1 MWYTVYQYPQI
12 TILIVEWW
20 STRSSF
26 QKWLICYLLS
36 ALIFFTTG
44 LKKIGCAQ
52 LGGIQNWVSFS
63 ANDRQA
69 LLSIARRETRSRRCM
84 EHLVWVQ
91 TARKAQSTW
100 KTFQRILHA
109 PFLLPNPYMSDIS
122 LRTLLNAVLD
132 CQLLRRIWRLVGY
145 GKWFA
150 VQRNQ
155 CIRFGILY
163 CIVSAVVRCGILW
176 YVFEAMQWKRK
187 QTLKCTC
194 NF

>member
-12 TILIVEWW
+12 TILIVKWW

-36 ALIFFTTG
+36 ALIVFATG
-44 LKKIGCAQ
+44 LKKNTQ

-69 LLSIARRETRSRRCM
+69 LLSIARRERRSRRCM

-100 KTFQRILHA
+100 QTFQRILHA
-109 PFLLPNPYMSDIS
+109 PFRLPNPYMSDIS
-122 LRTLLNAVLD
+122 IPEDPAECCSRLPTSPADLAPRWIRQMICNPKKSVHSMASYIVLYPMDSYGTLWYFVICIWGNAV
-132 CQLLRRIWRLVGY
+132 
-145 GKWFA
+145 KA
-150 VQRNQ
+150 
-155 CIRFGILY
+155 
-163 CIVSAVVRCGILW
+163 
-176 YVFEAMQWKRK
+176 
-187 QTLKCTC
+187 
-194 NF
+194 